1 MLLVYQLHSNG
12 KRAVLYLENI
22 VLMMCPTNRPR
33 NLPLALH
40 SLSDLLETVS
50 EAQGTAQIWPQQQV
64 GLYKQQTA
72 ESTGRANSGQLRL
85 WPHELLL
92 QRDWFEHSSHSYPS
106 NSHRQCTALTRFL
119 NCSCRSPACH
129 VFVYVT
135 YTHNL
140 IYFEIL
146 MPIDFEFVQNCLLH
160 SYALMRDRRL
170 WHVQQLFQLLNAEA
184 VKSLQIIKMFLFL
197 ACENSL
203 YCKCTVQLLNL
214 NKHLFFQLRL
224 PEKCRAQASALRAI
238 HSSSV
243 STSELW

>member
-1 MLLVYQLHSNG
+1 MEREQCCISRTSYWWCAQRTGRETSRSRCTV
-12 KRAVLYLENI
+12 
-22 VLMMCPTNRPR
+22 CPTCSKQYQRHKAQHKSDRNSRLASISSRRP
-33 NLPLALH
+33 
-40 SLSDLLETVS
+40 
-50 EAQGTAQIWPQQQV
+50 
-64 GLYKQQTA
+64 

-160 SYALMRDRRL
+160 SYAPMRDRRL

-184 VKSLQIIKMFLFL
+184 VKSLPIIKMFLFL